1 MKPPAAVGP
10 LSFPAMKW
18 KPTRSNPNL
27 EDRRGQGGGGGFGF
41 PSGGGGGMG
50 FPIPSGGGGKMGI
63 GTILIVI
70 VLFFLLRSCGDGSG
84 GGFNVPSLP
93 SDQTQVPPAQQ
104 SDPEAPPPEGGEAS
118 DQGKEFVN
126 FVLSDL
132 EGFWAEQFQGSER
145 QFQPAG
151 LVLFSGGVASGCG
164 QASAATGPFYCPL
177 DQKAYVDLTFFN
189 QLDQQFGAPG
199 DFAQAYVLGH
209 EYGHHIQQ
217 QLGIEQQV
225 RQQSQANPG
234 DANELSVRLELQAD
248 CFAGLWGRSLYEDG
262 VLEDGDL
269 EEGITAAEAVGD
281 DRIQQKTQGRIDPE
295 SFTHG
300 SSEQRRTWF
309 RKGFDSG
316 DIQQC
321 DTFSADEV

>member
-1 MKPPAAVGP
+1 
-10 LSFPAMKW
+10 MKW
-18 KPTRSNPNL
+18 KPGKANPRL

-41 PSGGGGGMG
+41 PGGGGGGMG
-50 FPIPSGGGGKMGI
+50 LPLPSGGGGKMGI

-70 VLFFLLRSCGDGSG
+70 IVFFVLRSCGGGEG
-84 GGFNVPSLP
+84 GGFNFPSLP
-93 SDQTQVPPAQQ
+93 EQTQVPPAQQ
-104 SDPEAPPPEGGEAS
+104 TDPEAPPAEGGEAQ
-118 DQGKEFVN
+118 DKGKQFVN
-126 FVLSDL
+126 FVLNDL
-132 EGFWAEQFQGSER
+132 DAFWIAQFESAGKQL
-145 QFQPAG
+145 QPPG
-151 LVLFSGGVASGCG
+151 LVLFSNGVASGCG
-164 QASAATGPFYCPL
+164 QASSATGPFYCPL

-189 QLDQQFGAPG
+189 QLDKQFGAPG

-209 EYGHHIQQ
+209 EYGHHVQQ

-225 RQQSQANPG
+225 RDQSQSNPG

-248 CFAGLWGRSLYEDG
+248 CFAGLWGRSLYEQG

-321 DTFSADEV
+321 DTFSADQI

>member
-1 MKPPAAVGP
+1 M
-10 LSFPAMKW
+10 
-18 KPTRSNPNL
+18 NL
-27 EDRRGQGGGGGFGF
+27 
-41 PSGGGGGMG
+41 
-50 FPIPSGGGGKMGI
+50 PIPSGGKGGMGI
-63 GTILIVI
+63 GTILIIIVI
-70 VLFFLLRSCGDGSG
+70 FFVLRSCGDGGG
-84 GGFNVPSLP
+84 GGFNVPNLP
-93 SDQTQVPPAQQ
+93 SDQSQVPPAQQ
-104 SDPEAPPPEGGEAS
+104 TDPEAPPAEGGEAQ

-126 FVLSDL
+126 FVLTDL
-132 EGFWAEQFQGSER
+132 DEFWAEQFQSDGRELA
-145 QFQPAG
+145 PPG
-151 LVLFSGGVASGCG
+151 LVLFSGGVQSGCG
-164 QASAATGPFYCPL
+164 QASSATGPFYCPL

-189 QLDQQFGAPG
+189 QLDKQFGAPG

-217 QLGIEQQV
+217 QLGIEQKV
-225 RQQSQANPG
+225 RDESQSNPD

-300 SSEQRRTWF
+300 TSEQRRTWF
-309 RKGFDSG
+309 RKGYDSG
-316 DIQQC
+316 DIQEC
-321 DTFSADEV
+321 DTFSVDDV